1 MARQGILYAGKLL
14 KRGAATTSG
23 FRDRW
28 VTLSR
33 DELAYGVKEGER
45 PLGTIAMHE
54 VVGLAAG
61 VARSRSFSTSNISG
75 FRGSRTDMS
84 RHRNK
89 LFWRSGPAASQTKSE
104 RQHAEEAELHREEF
118 AICCSSGGLHK
129 GRMYV
134 FQCPDQPTRE
144 RWIELLSRTI
154 TYHSVNPLLTASA
167 LQVCDSEIH

>member
-1 MARQGILYAGKLL
+1 M
-14 KRGAATTSG
+14 
-23 FRDRW
+23 
-28 VTLSR
+28 TLSR
-33 DELAYGVKEGER
+33 DELAHGVKEGER

-54 VVGLAAG
+54 VVGLEL
-61 VARSRSFSTSNISG
+61 
-75 FRGSRTDMS
+75 GSRDHPPFQPQIFPAFEAVVQTCHDIEA
-84 RHRNK
+84 RC
-89 LFWRSGPAASQTKSE
+89 SGEQGRTSPTKSE

-118 AICCSSGGLHK
+118 AICCTLAGYQR
-129 GRMYV
+129 RMYV